1 MNKQREEEKGVY
13 PNGTAM
19 FKTDTNPKAL
29 GFGEEEKEIERALA
43 GGKMYQIREVKK
55 LLDKALSSQLKEV
68 LEVIEKELSVYE
80 KVEEM
85 SNDLV
90 KAQIHGIRQVRDLV
104 KSAIKTN

>member
-1 MNKQREEEKGVY
+1 MREEEKGGY

-43 GGKMYQIREVKK
+43 GGKLY
-55 LLDKALSSQLKEV
+55 QLKEIKKLISSAVEAERDRV

-80 KVEEM
+80 KVEDM

>member
-1 MNKQREEEKGVY
+1 MREEEKGVY

-43 GGKMYQIREVKK
+43 GGKLY
-55 LLDKALSSQLKEV
+55 QLKEIKKLISSAVEAERDRV

-80 KVEEM
+80 KVEDM